1 MISKSLL
8 RKIPSDFERT
18 FISDSSAALARSH
31 RLIRIEQEKE
41 SAFMCICSQIHLD
54 DFKKCRSEKQREE
67 RIQKREK
74 IKVTEF
80 SY

>member
-1 MISKSLL
+1 MISKSVL
-8 RKIPSDFERT
+8 RKIPSNFERT
-18 FISDSSAALARSH
+18 FIPNNSAALSRSH

-41 SAFMCICSQIHLD
+41 IVFICICSQIHLD
-54 DFKKCRSEKQREE
+54 DFRKSRSEKQRED
-67 RIQKREK
+67 RRQKREK